1 MAKVVISVIIL
12 IIVVWIGLDPAT
24 AGSDVHT
31 FVTHLARG

>member
-24 AGSDVHT
+24 TGSDVQN
-31 FVTHLARG
+31 VTHLARG